1 MNEKKLKQNTHSI
14 EAARLYNE
22 IHPNRPPTS
31 QTVVRRIKAKFRE
44 CGHVRDLPKSGRPA
58 KEENNQLEVLLSME
72 ENPHISANLHL
83 SLHLLFIE
91 YLKGIN
97 IIHIK
102 LFQYK
107 SYPKTISMDEMIM
120 CIYAKSVE
128 SKN

>member
-44 CGHVRDLPKSGRPA
+44 
-58 KEENNQLEVLLSME
+58 ENNQLEGLLSME

-83 SLHLLFIE
+83 SLHLLFIK

-107 SYPKTISMDEMIM
+107 IYPKTISMDEMIM
-120 CIYAKSVE
+120 CIHAKSVE